1 MRSCGRFSMETI
13 GSANEMLGA
22 WNLIRDGGG
31 GAESFYLRLS
41 VHVNQIINT

>member
-31 GAESFYLRLS
+31 VRNHFIYVCRFTS
-41 VHVNQIINT
+41 NK